1 MLDKLTRNSKR
12 RMMCLFF
19 CVAWKLSSYPYSI
32 GWILK
37 RRKEKKKIGAT
48 KPLRVLPPCNKQHR
62 ALGCVSCINVG
73 KTAKEWCVSRDSES
87 LHPPSSHFL
96 CTPPT
101 SYNFT
106 WCPGELP
113 PQPVSFYAIPG
124 RSQGHQQHQKWPRG
138 QGKFRLKGGHCIQ
151 WQGGHLWSGQ
161 KKCSHRVEEWNE
173 R

>member
-1 MLDKLTRNSKR
+1 MLDKLARNSKR

-32 GWILK
+32 RWILK
-37 RRKEKKKIGAT
+37 RRKEKKKIDAT
-48 KPLRVLPPCNKQHR
+48 NPLRILPPCNKWHR
-62 ALGCVSCINVG
+62 ALGCVSRIDVG

-87 LHPPSSHFL
+87 LHSPSSHLL

-113 PQPVSFYAIPG
+113 PQPASFYPIPG